1 MKVWVKS
8 CIKKNYSQTGQDR
21 TWQSRTAHSTAQ
33 HSAAH
38 TLVSTVQYRTEQ
50 NRAQHSTAQHS
61 TAEYTRIEYSSEQ
74 FRTVQYS
81 PSYHISTARKH
92 VISYNIE
99 AGQYLQRIQSMIQA
113 VASYELKMTER
124 EEDVFKDDARRLFCY
139 NCYIY

>member
-1 MKVWVKS
+1 M
-8 CIKKNYSQTGQDR
+8 NEGLSQELHQKELFTDRTGQDM
-21 TWQSRTAHSTAQ
+21 TEQNSTQ
-33 HSAAH
+33 HSSAQCSAH
-38 TLVSTVQYRTEQ
+38 TSKYCTVQNRTEQ
-50 NRAQHSTAQHS
+50 STAQHS

>member
-1 MKVWVKS
+1 M
-8 CIKKNYSQTGQDR
+8 
-21 TWQSRTAHSTAQ
+21 
-33 HSAAH
+33 
-38 TLVSTVQYRTEQ
+38 TEQ
-50 NRAQHSTAQHS
+50 NSTQHSSAQCSAHTSKYCTVQNRTEHS